1 MSYFET
7 QKKGRV
13 QLGMYFRTTYTW
25 FPVSI
30 IPASYRSIPT
40 FVSNRLSV
48 PIRRLRNQHDYF
60 IGYQP
65 QCLASKS
72 DTSHSVHVFQRAIS
86 NFEILFLASISIY
99 KPEISLTVLLARKVF
114 LSALKVEYTSFFIG
128 KFYKQHQF
136 KIFQTNQIELKEK
149 NGKFILKR
157 TLLHRYPHMILDK
170 IHTILYKYI
179 YFYTNLCTI
188 NRHFILHRKIQKV
201 SYCKTAYFLR
211 TYRTIEYLIK

>member
-1 MSYFET
+1 MSYLET
-7 QKKGRV
+7 QKKGRA
-13 QLGMYFRTTYTW
+13 QLGIYFRTTYTL

-40 FVSNRLSV
+40 FVSDRLSV
-48 PIRRLRNQHDYF
+48 PIRRLINQHDYF

-149 NGKFILKR
+149 K
-157 TLLHRYPHMILDK
+157 
-170 IHTILYKYI
+170 
-179 YFYTNLCTI
+179 
-188 NRHFILHRKIQKV
+188 RKI
-201 SYCKTAYFLR
+201 
-211 TYRTIEYLIK
+211 YLETNTFT

>member
-1 MSYFET
+1 M
-7 QKKGRV
+7 
-13 QLGMYFRTTYTW
+13 
-25 FPVSI
+25 
-30 IPASYRSIPT
+30 
-40 FVSNRLSV
+40 
-48 PIRRLRNQHDYF
+48 
-60 IGYQP
+60 
-65 QCLASKS
+65 
-72 DTSHSVHVFQRAIS
+72 HVFQRAIS

-188 NRHFILHRKIQKV
+188 NRHSILHRIVNTKSFV
-201 SYCKTAYFLR
+201 
-211 TYRTIEYLIK
+211 LIIKFRIVKLFTF